1 MTSPMQMIASQP
13 HHHSPTSYD
22 GNAKGQAS
30 TAGYVPSQYSH
41 A

>member
-1 MTSPMQMIASQP
+1 MTTPMQIVASQP
-13 HHHSPTSYD
+13 HHHSPTPD
-22 GNAKGQAS
+22 AGNTQGQAT